1 MKGYRGTLL
10 RINLQTRVND
20 TQDVD
25 PTTAEQFI
33 GGKGIGAAIL
43 KDENT
48 KVSPLSPN
56 NLLLFGTGPLTGTP
70 APTSGRWVVVTKSP
84 LTNLFLDSHVG
95 GSFGAEIK
103 KAGYDFL
110 IINGKADKPV
120 YLTITNDKV
129 QFHDAKKLWGKGSF
143 AVEEY
148 LYQKHKG
155 KTVSIGPAGENQVLF
170 ACINTGTHGH
180 HGRAG
185 HAGRGGAGAVM
196 GSKNLKAIVIKGTQ
210 EISYADSHAFS
221 DAVKKARHTIRN
233 NTFIP
238 LRRKYGTPYWVHP
251 VNEAGLLPTRNFTT
265 GSFEEVSSITGESMH
280 ESIVVK
286 NTSCFN
292 CPIAC
297 GKLSTVNYANHH
309 FTYDGPEY
317 ETIALLGSNCGNGDL
332 NAIAYL
338 NYLCDDYG
346 LDTISTGNILA
357 FASECSHKGLLN
369 VDIDFSRPDKQ
380 ARLIKKISLRE
391 GIGDL
396 LAEGVYRVS
405 KKIDA
410 HQYALH
416 CKGMEFP
423 GYDPRGAFGMAL
435 AYATSDR
442 GACHQ
447 RAWTVNAELKG
458 ELSPRFSIEGRASWV
473 KEVQDERAAF
483 FSLILC
489 DFAPLDVAQ
498 SISLLNTATG
508 FEYTP
513 KSYLTTGERIWNL
526 IRLYNIRE
534 GSSPDSLPPRMH
546 IPLPDNEQK
555 VITTEMFT
563 IMLQDYYKER
573 QWDSQGHPTHKKL
586 AELGL

>member
-10 RINLQTRVND
+10 RINLQTQVTD
-20 TQDVD
+20 TQDLD
-25 PTTAEQFI
+25 PITAEQFI

-48 KVSPLSPN
+48 NVPSLSPE

-110 IINGKADKPV
+110 VINGKADKPV

-143 AVEEY
+143 AVEEQ

-196 GSKNLKAIVIKGTQ
+196 GSKNLKALVIKGTQ
-210 EISYADSHAFS
+210 EISYADSHAFN
-221 DAVKKARHTIRN
+221 DAVKKARHTIRQ
-233 NTFIP
+233 NTFVP
-238 LRRKYGTPYWVHP
+238 LRRKYGTPYWVRP
-251 VNEAGLLPTRNFTT
+251 VNEAGLLPTRNFTK
-265 GSFEEVSSITGESMH
+265 GSFEEAASITGESMH

-286 NTSCFN
+286 NTACFS

-297 GKLSTVNYANHH
+297 GKLSTVKYANHH

-357 FASECSHKGLLN
+357 FASECSQKGLLN
-369 VDIDFSRPDKQ
+369 IDIDFSHPDKQ
-380 ARLIKKISLRE
+380 ARMIKKIAFRE

-405 KKIDA
+405 NKIEA
-410 HQYALH
+410 NEYALH

-458 ELSPRFSIEGRASWV
+458 ALSPRLSIEGRASWV
-473 KEVQDERAAF
+473 KDVQDERAAF

-489 DFAPLDVAQ
+489 DFAPLDVTH

-513 KSYLTTGERIWNL
+513 EGYLTTGERIWNL
-526 IRLYNIRE
+526 IRLYNIGE
-534 GSSPDSLPPRMH
+534 GSPTDSIPPRLH
-546 IPLPDNEQK
+546 VPLPDNDQK
-555 VITTEMFT
+555 VITADMFT
-563 IMLQDYYKER
+563 TMLQEYYQER
-573 QWDSQGHPTHKKL
+573 QWDSHGHPTHKKL